1 MISFKGSR
9 VAETVISGPRSEA
22 FILERSDSDHF
33 IGIHFKPGG
42 AFPFLT
48 VPAGELQNLDV
59 TVESIWGTK
68 IHEILD
74 RLLAAPSVD
83 SKFQV
88 LEACLLEKLGD
99 VRRRHLAVE
108 GALRAI
114 HSGQS
119 LSANE
124 LADQASLSQR
134 RFIQLFRNEVGL
146 TPKLFSRVI
155 RFQHVLAAL
164 EKIINPD
171 WLEIALTAGYFD
183 QAHFIHDFREFSD
196 LTPSE
201 YMAHRTPHLNH
212 VRMSDSG

>member
-74 RLLAAPSVD
+74 RLLAAPVLIPSFRFLKHAY
-83 SKFQV
+83 SKSS
-88 LEACLLEKLGD
+88 D